1 MKKILER
8 ILTIAFLI
16 MTIAA
21 INATAATFTV
31 TNTNDSGAGSLRQAV
46 LDANAAA
53 SADTIV
59 FDASFNTA
67 RTINLATLIAV
78 SQADTVDNLTITGPG
93 ANLLTIN
100 ASGTN
105 RVFTNGFTN
114 GGIADTLSISGM
126 TITRS
131 GTLSSDFAAIQNAA
145 VLTVNGIVFSS
156 ISGGA
161 IDNTNNISRSN
172 LTVTNSVFNSN
183 TGFFGGAAIN
193 NDGAVTVTNSTFNS
207 NTAGAGGA
215 ISNGDSL
222 TVSGSTFT
230 NNTVFSNSATGLGGG
245 AIYSSS
251 NRANAVVNITNSTFT
266 GNMEAGNSGGGG
278 AIRNRDGSMTIT
290 NSTFTNNSAVAGGGA
305 VRNTDIISIS
315 GCNFTN
321 NSTVGANAQQSGQ
334 GSGGA
339 ISNQGGGQ
347 VTIADSVIT
356 GNSAANFGGGIY
368 YQPNNFS
375 GGPFLSI
382 TNSTVSNNISNSDNN
397 STGDGGGIYLSGGGP
412 AATITGSTI
421 SGNTANLGEPISFG
435 NGRGG
440 GIWSEVLFTMTNST
454 VSGNTAQ
461 RSYGGIYIYNINGGA
476 GAAVN
481 FTNSTIVNNRTPG
494 RNGGL
499 LFDNSFSNVTVN
511 LRNSI
516 FANNT
521 DNGTSPDLGNIF
533 GSTYNSQGYNLIR
546 STTGATITG
555 TTTGNITGV
564 DPKLDKV
571 LRNNG
576 GATLTY
582 ALRPCSAAIDAGDPT
597 TFPATDQRGVSRP
610 QDGNGDGSSRSDIG
624 AFERRLIDMISAEP
638 FDFDGDCRADVSVFR
653 PANGGWYIQQST
665 AGFTGTLFGQNGD
678 KIVPADYD
686 GDGKIDVA
694 VVRNGIWYLQRSRLG
709 FTGFVFGDGN
719 DIPVP
724 ADYDGDGTADVAV
737 FRPSN
742 GVWYLQQSTAGFTGI
757 AFGISTDKPVPA
769 DYDGDG
775 KTDIAVNRSGIWY
788 IQRSQLGFIG
798 IQFGDANDRLVPAD
812 YDGDGKAD
820 VAVFR
825 PSNGVWYL
833 QQSTAGFTGITFG
846 VGTDLPT
853 AADYDGDGK
862 ADLAVFRNGIWYLNR
877 STQGFTGVSF
887 GAATDKPVPNA
898 FVQ

>member
-1 MKKILER
+1 MKKIFEKTLTTTVL
-8 ILTIAFLI
+8 ILTV
-16 MTIAA
+16 AA
-21 INATAATFTV
+21 INAAAATFTV

-78 SQADTVDNLTITGPG
+78 SSADSVSNLTITGPG

-114 GGIADTLSISGM
+114 GGTADTLSISGM
-126 TITRS
+126 TMTRS
-131 GTLSSDFAAIQNAA
+131 GTLTGDVAAVQNAA
-145 VLTVNGIVFSS
+145 VLTVTNVVFNSL
-156 ISGGA
+156 SGGA
-161 IDNTNNISRSN
+161 IDNANNISRSS
-172 LTVTNSVFNSN
+172 LTVTNCVFNSN
-183 TGFFGGAAIN
+183 AVFFGGAAIN
-193 NDGAVTVTNSTFNS
+193 NDGAATVTNSTFSS

-230 NNTVFSNSATGLGGG
+230 NNSVISNSATGLGGG

-251 NRANAVVNITNSTFT
+251 NRATAGVNITNSTFT
-266 GNMEAGNSGGGG
+266 GNMEAGGSGGGG
-278 AIRNRDGSMTIT
+278 AIRNRDGSMTVT
-290 NSTFTNNSAVAGGGA
+290 NSTFTNNSAVKGGGA
-305 VRNTDIISIS
+305 VQNTDVISIS

-321 NSTVGANAQQSGQ
+321 NRTLGANAQSAGE

-339 ISNQGGGQ
+339 ISNQGGGR

-356 GNSAANFGGGIY
+356 GNSASNYGGGIY
-368 YQPNNFS
+368 YQPNF
-375 GGPFLSI
+375 PDTAFLSV
-382 TNSTVSNNISNSDNN
+382 TNSTISNNTANSNNDTLGN
-397 STGDGGGIYLSGGGP
+397 GGGIYMVGGGP
-412 AATITGSTI
+412 VATIMGSTI
-421 SGNTANLGEPISFG
+421 SGNTVNAGTDNPALNG
-435 NGRGG
+435 NGG

-461 RSYGGIYIYNINGGA
+461 RNIGGIYIYNINGGTI
-476 GAAVN
+476 N
-481 FTNSTIVNNRTPG
+481 FTNSTIVANRAVG

-499 LFDNSFSNVTVN
+499 LFDNSSSNVTVN
-511 LRNSI
+511 LRSSI

-546 STTGATITG
+546 STTGATLTG

-576 GATLTY
+576 GATLTH

-597 TFPATDQRGVSRP
+597 TFPATDQRGISRP
-610 QDGNGDGSSRSDIG
+610 QDGDGNGSARSDIG
-624 AFERRLIDMISAEP
+624 AYERRLIDMISVEP
-638 FDFDGDCRADVSVFR
+638 FDFDGDCRADVS
-653 PANGGWYIQQST
+653 
-665 AGFTGTLFGQNGD
+665 
-678 KIVPADYD
+678 
-686 GDGKIDVA
+686 
-694 VVRNGIWYLQRSRLG
+694 
-709 FTGFVFGDGN
+709 
-719 DIPVP
+719 
-724 ADYDGDGTADVAV
+724 V

-757 AFGISTDKPVPA
+757 GFGFSTDLITPA

-775 KTDIAVNRSGIWY
+775 KTD
-788 IQRSQLGFIG
+788 
-798 IQFGDANDRLVPAD
+798 
-812 YDGDGKAD
+812 

-825 PSNGVWYL
+825 PSNGTWYL
-833 QQSTAGFTGITFG
+833 QRSSQGFTGIAFG
-846 VGTDLPT
+846 
-853 AADYDGDGK
+853 
-862 ADLAVFRNGIWYLNR
+862 
-877 STQGFTGVSF
+877 
-887 GAATDKPVPNA
+887 
-898 FVQ
+898 